1 MMVAAWSGAFPTPE
15 EPKQSPEAAATLFDD
30 KGVTRVKEICS
41 ASPELGPKRKTLWI
55 DLFDL

>member
-1 MMVAAWSGAFPTPE
+1 MMVARCVPYPRGA
-15 EPKQSPEAAATLFDD
+15 QASPEAAATLFNK

-41 ASPELGPKRKTLWI
+41 ASPELGLKCKTLWI